1 MAKKTVSLSV
11 EEEIY
16 EEYRKYC
23 EQKGIILSKQF
34 ENFMAEELKKNKE
47 RNKFINIT
55 ENKTVVCLKLK
66 NAKLSY

>member
-11 EEEIY
+11 EEEVY

-34 ENFMAEELKKNKE
+34 ENFMKEELNKNHKKNKG
-47 RNKFINIT
+47 
-55 ENKTVVCLKLK
+55 V
-66 NAKLSY
+66 

>member
-11 EEEIY
+11 EEEVY

-34 ENFMAEELKKNKE
+34 EDFMVEEIKKEGKKNG
-47 RNKFINIT
+47 R
-55 ENKTVVCLKLK
+55 
-66 NAKLSY
+66 

>member
-11 EEEIY
+11 EEEVY

-34 ENFMAEELKKNKE
+34 ENFMVEELKKNKS
-47 RNKFINIT
+47 R
-55 ENKTVVCLKLK
+55 
-66 NAKLSY
+66 S